1 MRNFLWRACSNTLPT
16 RDNLH
21 RRKLQVE
28 LRCAICHQPR
38 ETVCHTL
45 WECPL
50 ARNVWALVKG
60 KIQKSVDQASDFL
73 ELTRSMLQR
82 LPKEEMERWSVIAWA
97 IWNARTGSAPRTCK
111 LSLKLSFEVQY
122 RSCMNIK
129 NWWPSK
135 GRYRPQGTG

>member
-1 MRNFLWRACSNTLPT
+1 MRNFLWRACSNILPT

-21 RRKLQVE
+21 GRKLQVE
-28 LRCAICHQPR
+28 PRCAIYHQPR

-60 KIQKSVDQASDFL
+60 KIQKSVDHASDFL
-73 ELTRSMLQR
+73 ELTRSMLER

-97 IWNARTGSAPRTCK
+97 IWNARNRFCFENLQTQPEIILRGAI
-111 LSLKLSFEVQY
+111 SFLHEYQELVTQQ
-122 RSCMNIK
+122 RMI
-129 NWWPSK
+129 
-135 GRYRPQGTG
+135 